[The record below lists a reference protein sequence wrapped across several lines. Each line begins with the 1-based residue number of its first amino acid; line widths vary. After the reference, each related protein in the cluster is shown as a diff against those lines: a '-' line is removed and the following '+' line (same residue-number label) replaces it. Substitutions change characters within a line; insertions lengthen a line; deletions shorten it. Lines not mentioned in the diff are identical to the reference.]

1 MVSLPQEFD
10 MARRFSFAPVTAAAL
25 LAAAFAFPGMAAADT
40 YWHPT
45 NNEAGAKAY
54 PEHFKSSKSREQVQA
69 EAAAAA
75 REGASRFNSSN
86 YPAPVQSTG
95 PGKTRQQ
102 VLDELAQETP
112 AQRNARQQALAG

>member
-1 MVSLPQEFD
+1 
-10 MARRFSFAPVTAAAL
+10 MARRFYFAPFTAAAL
-25 LAAAFAFPGMAAADT
+25 LVASFAAPGMAAAES

-54 PEHFKSSKSREQVQA
+54 PEHFKSSKTRAQVQA

-86 YPAPVQSTG
+86 YPAPVKSEG

-102 VLDELAQETP
+102 VMDELTQETP